1 MAEAADF
8 SKSYLTLVT
17 WPEGLTRREC
27 AALLQRDAGLDE
39 QTLYLQLG
47 KQPPAILGLYDSAQ
61 CRTAIESVVKH
72 GGDAFACTL
81 FEIEA
86 LGANHKIR
94 DLRLDSGIL
103 RIDLWRGSDVSIE
116 PKDIQILIR
125 AKLSQTQTKPPP
137 VARSNHLRSAHMGF
151 ALGGAYGMT
160 HALYAF
166 RDVSTLSWDKTF
178 TSSDKLDIH
187 LIDGTI
193 YQIDGDKFGFR
204 ILGDQRGYSDN
215 ENIDKMCEF
224 MAQLAPDEIV
234 DPYFSLWSPPPG
246 HGRLRIPLMKINN
259 DDPAFAFYSRWAAL
273 MYRHVMGEL

>member
-1 MAEAADF
+1 M
-8 SKSYLTLVT
+8 K
-17 WPEGLTRREC
+17 
-27 AALLQRDAGLDE
+27 ALLQRDAGLDE
-39 QTLYLQLG
+39 QTLHLQLG

-61 CRTAIESVVKH
+61 CRTVIESVVKH
-72 GGDAFACTL
+72 GGDAFASTL
-81 FEIEA
+81 SEVEE

-94 DLRLDSGIL
+94 DMQFENGIL
-103 RIDLWRGSDVSIE
+103 RVVLWRGSDVTIE

-137 VARSNHLRSAHMGF
+137 VVRSNHLRSAHMGF

-187 LIDGTI
+187 LVDGTI
-193 YQIDGDKFGFR
+193 YQIDGDKFGFQ

-224 MAQLAPDEIV
+224 LARLAPDEIV

-246 HGRLRIPLMKINN
+246 HGRLRIPLRKINN

-273 MYRHVMGEL
+273 MYRHVVGA